1 MAYVPYL
8 YTFDEYL
15 DMRKEYDELQ
25 VMISKL
31 NRMDADLPTYAFEQ
45 ASRSQFSRLQLL
57 SSAQTPAAAYSW
69 QGADAEAYLQTA
81 REIRSALNS
90 ALDDYIE
97 AVHRAEAAAKAR
109 QDELIPMMK
118 ECESGTNMALD
129 DFTRLQLM
137 LAAQGVVDML

>member
-15 DMRKEYDELQ
+15 DMRNENDELQ
-25 VMISKL
+25 LMISNL
-31 NRMDADLPTYAFEQ
+31 NRMDGDMPTYDFEQ
-45 ASRSQFSRLQLL
+45 ASRKLFGRMQHMN
-57 SSAQTPAAAYSW
+57 SSYGW
-69 QGADAEAYLQTA
+69 QGSDADSYKATAE
-81 REIRSALNS
+81 EIRSALNS

-97 AVHRAEAAAKAR
+97 AVQRAEAAAEAR
-109 QDELIPMMK
+109 QDELVRMMN

>member
-31 NRMDADLPTYAFEQ
+31 SRMDADMPTYDFEQ
-45 ASRSQFSRLQLL
+45 ASNRLYGKLGVLRASLHCNDQG
-57 SSAQTPAAAYSW
+57 SW
-69 QGADAEAYLQTA
+69 LGADAEAYEETA
-81 REIRSALNS
+81 RDIRRQLAS

-97 AVHRAEAAAKAR
+97 AVHRAEAAAEAR
-109 QDELIPMMK
+109 QDELIRMMK

-129 DFTRLQLM
+129 DFARLQLM

>member
-25 VMISKL
+25 LMISNL
-31 NRMDADLPTYAFEQ
+31 NRMDGYMPTYDFEQ
-45 ASRSQFSRLQLL
+45 ASRKLFGRMRHMN
-57 SSAQTPAAAYSW
+57 SSYGW
-69 QGADAEAYLQTA
+69 QGSDADSYKATAE
-81 REIRSALNS
+81 EIRSALDG
-90 ALDDYIE
+90 ALDDYVE
-97 AVHRAEAAAKAR
+97 AIHRAEAAAKAR
-109 QDELIPMMK
+109 QDELIRRMN
-118 ECESGTNMALD
+118 ECESGSNMALD

>member
-31 NRMDADLPTYAFEQ
+31 SRMGSLGQQYAFEQ

-57 SSAQTPAAAYSW
+57 SSAQIPAAAYSW

-81 REIRSALNS
+81 REIRSALDS
-90 ALDDYIE
+90 AFDDYIE
-97 AVHRAEAAAKAR
+97 AVHRAEAAAEGR
-109 QDELIPMMK
+109 QDELIRMMK

-129 DFTRLQLM
+129 EFAHLQLM
-137 LAAQGVVDML
+137 LAAQDLVNLL